1 MDGYL
6 KDKYVLDV
14 YLRIYEVLKIN
25 KYWLF
30 LRLNV
35 IDDDIFKNN
44 VDRLYLFINF
54 IRRLNVIII
63 CSRIKYY

>member
-63 CSRIKYY
+63 CSKIKYY